1 MKMNLGLSKLYLG
14 NFEETTQVIF
24 NFLDYDKDKKINK
37 EDVKLMLSYLPLK
50 KSILSKN
57 EIQEKSLLEIN
68 NIINKT

>member
-37 EDVKLMLSYLPLK
+37 L
-50 KSILSKN
+50 
-57 EIQEKSLLEIN
+57 
-68 NIINKT
+68 INK